1 MLKILFRKRGDDWVG
16 RFDKDAPIS
25 ALNPLTNAKIIGEV
39 EFYKIEN
46 PFLKIFPVEDRYPRG
61 KTLSLF
67 GLKGTFIGSDYNFQH
82 SEKLRQCI
90 FDNCV

>member
-1 MLKILFRKRGDDWVG
+1 VLKILFRKRGDVWVG

-46 PFLKIFPVEDRYPRG
+46 PFL
-61 KTLSLF
+61 
-67 GLKGTFIGSDYNFQH
+67 
-82 SEKLRQCI
+82 
-90 FDNCV
+90 